1 MSFGVNQILIVVGMV
16 VASAG
21 AFAFLLV
28 ATRRLTAGQQ
38 DPRDAEVAGPPRL
51 GTRFRALGSFLRPG
65 NDAAME
71 ELRSRTTRAGLYGRD
86 AVDLFLT
93 VRLVGIVVAA
103 VSIVLAVKTVASP
116 LMAVLLVVI
125 LGGVAVIGPG
135 AWLDARAR
143 QRQAEVSAELPEALD
158 LLALCLEAGLGL
170 TQALDRVASRG
181 DSLLSRELRMVLS
194 DISVGLPVDQAF
206 HRFAIR
212 VGSDDVKTVAAL
224 VSKGTSLGS
233 GIGGLLRD
241 QVNTMRDRQISELET
256 LAGKASAKLSLPL
269 SICLLPA
276 GMMLLMGPIFYSVFK
291 QF

>member
-1 MSFGVNQILIVVGMV
+1 MSISVNQILIVVGMV
-16 VASAG
+16 VASVG

-28 ATRRLTAGQQ
+28 ATRRLTAGQA
-38 DPRDAEVAGPPRL
+38 DRGTAEVEGGARL
-51 GTRFRALGSFLRPG
+51 ASRFRALGSFLRPG
-65 NDAAME
+65 DDTALE
-71 ELRSRTTRAGLYGRD
+71 ELKSRTTRAGLYGRD

-93 VRLVGIVVAA
+93 IRLVGIVAAA
-103 VSIVLAVKTVASP
+103 VSIAVAVKSVESP
-116 LMAVLLVVI
+116 LMAMLLVVI
-125 LGGVAVIGPG
+125 IGGVAVIGPG
-135 AWLDARAR
+135 AWLDVRANR
-143 QRQAEVSAELPEALD
+143 RQAEVSAEMPEALD

-170 TQALDRVASRG
+170 PQALERVSNRG

-194 DISVGLPVDQAF
+194 DVSVGLPVDQAF
-206 HRFAIR
+206 HRFAVR

-241 QVNTMRDRQISELET
+241 QVNTMRDRQLSELET

-269 SICLLPA
+269 TICLLPA